1 MKIRING
8 SWVDTSLYI
17 RDGGVWKYIGNPSSA
32 NEIVVYITSTTT
44 NVNVSSFFG
53 PYWTQ
58 NIAKKLIINSG
69 VTVGATSTNNYALNV
84 SSGLIG
90 ILRVDNY
97 GSIQGAGG
105 LPNGGTGGNAILA
118 NSSVSINNQGTIYA
132 GGGGGGQGGFGGTG
146 GQGAYTA
153 SYIQCGGGTGTYCDV
168 STYDEACQ
176 RVYGESAYCDGGQY
190 NNDYSQCYTD
200 QNGYTQCF
208 YPCGKYIYP
217 AGCSNCCYTAFYTA
231 YSSGGA
237 GGVGGNGGVGQG
249 YNQSPTSG
257 SPGFGG
263 SAGGINAGTGGFGA
277 FGGAGGGWGASG
289 GAGSTG
295 GTGANGNYT
304 VGSVG
309 SAGSPGGLPGFYVVN
324 NGNISWINTGSVLGR
339 VV

>member
-132 GGGGGGQGGFGGTG
+132 GG
-146 GQGAYTA
+146 
-153 SYIQCGGGTGTYCDV
+153 
-168 STYDEACQ
+168 
-176 RVYGESAYCDGGQY
+176 
-190 NNDYSQCYTD
+190 
-200 QNGYTQCF
+200 
-208 YPCGKYIYP
+208 
-217 AGCSNCCYTAFYTA
+217 
-231 YSSGGA
+231 
-237 GGVGGNGGVGQG
+237 VGGNGGVGQG